1 MPVGPAGSGWGAGF
15 FAAAGSG
22 LGLAGAWA
30 AGSGLGRDVAAGEGW
45 RRVTG
50 VGGLPATIVP
60 PRAGAG
66 VAVPDVAELVSGRL
80 AVTAGAG

>member
-1 MPVGPAGSGWGAGF
+1 VPVGPAGSGWGAGF

-22 LGLAGAWA
+22 LTGALA

-45 RRVTG
+45 RRATG
-50 VGGLPATIVP
+50 VDGLPATIVP

-66 VAVPDVAELVSGRL
+66 VVVPDAGVSVSGRL
-80 AVTAGAG
+80 AVTAGAGW